1 MYAIV
6 EIGGKQFKV
15 SQDQTLY
22 VPKLAADVDSTVDFD
37 QVLLVAN
44 GENVNLG
51 TPVVD
56 GALVKATVLG
66 HVKADKVT
74 VFRKK
79 RRKRYKVTRGHRQQY
94 TQIKV
99 NEVSV

>member
-6 EIGGKQFKV
+6 EIAGKQFKIR
-15 SQDQTLY
+15 QDETLY
-22 VPKLAADVDSTVDFD
+22 VPRLTADVDATVDFD
-37 QVLLVAN
+37 RVLLIAN
-44 GENVNLG
+44 GESVSVG
-51 TPVVD
+51 APVVD

-66 HVKADKVT
+66 HVKADKVI

-94 TQIKV
+94 TQIKI
-99 NEVSV
+99 NEVSA